1 MLPLWKEEPMSG
13 RWKRLGP
20 IPLRLMMAVGFL
32 VHGLPKLTPAGHQ
45 SFTGVLTS
53 LGVPSPIEVAW
64 LVAGLEVIGAL
75 MLLIGYQVRLI
86 VIPLIVEMFVAM
98 FLVHWPKGFGPGGIE
113 TNLLYITI
121 LMSLLLS
128 GAGAWSVGRQR
139 MELASI
145 PHEPALARR
154 YPPPVIIKR
163 P

>member
-1 MLPLWKEEPMSG
+1 MSG

-45 SFTGVLTS
+45 GFTGMLS
-53 LGVPSPIEVAW
+53 NLGIPSPVEVAW
-64 LVAGLEVIGAL
+64 LVGGLEVIGAL

-86 VIPLIVEMFVAM
+86 VIPLIVEMLVAM

-113 TNLLYITI
+113 INLLYLSI

-128 GAGAWSVGRQR
+128 GAGAWSVDRQR
-139 MELASI
+139 MVLESI

-154 YPPPVIIKR
+154 HPPPVVIIRK